1 MRKLWVFGSILTN
14 RFNDNSDIDLC
25 VDFDRENI
33 PLMDSVG
40 NFFDFQYAL
49 EGLLGRK
56 FGLTDDSRSHSEYI
70 KTVIT
75 GNILRYKTLYL

>member
-40 NFFDFQYAL
+40 NFFDFQYTL
-49 EGLLGRK
+49 EAYWAENCRSGRK
-56 FGLTDDSRSHSEYI
+56 SWDDRKHRKEI
-70 KTVIT
+70 LWPVAT
-75 GNILRYKTLYL
+75 GNS